1 MTTKERII
9 LESKAWRQEKL
20 SIDPEYFTRLE
31 DRHHPK
37 ILWIC
42 SSDSLASIREMTNT
56 EPGDILVYRNVGA
69 LVRQDDASLMAVV
82 EAAIE
87 IHHVTH
93 IIVCGYSQCSAIQ
106 RVVNSNDSMP
116 ALDRWLQPLRQ
127 VYDRYLPELQ
137 NLPPLEQE
145 KRLSELNIKQ
155 QVINLGN
162 IPAIRRA
169 WQKHDYPRIFGWY
182 FDLGAGTLREV
193 FSLEENH
200 RGQEASANRQNGSA
214 LDRMAS

>member
-1 MTTKERII
+1 MNTKERII
-9 LESKAWRQEKL
+9 LETKAWRQEKL

-69 LVRQDDASLMAVV
+69 LVRQDDISLMAVV

-87 IHHVTH
+87 VHQVTH
-93 IIVCGYSQCSAIQ
+93 IIICGYSQCSAIQ
-106 RVVNSNDSMP
+106 RVISSNDSRP
-116 ALDRWLQPLRQ
+116 ALDKWLQPLRQ
-127 VYDRYLPELQ
+127 LYDQHSSEFQ
-137 NLPPLEQE
+137 GLPPLEQQR
-145 KRLSELNIKQ
+145 RLSELSIKQ
-155 QVINLGN
+155 QVINLSN
-162 IPAIRRA
+162 IPCIQRA
-169 WQKHDYPRIFGWY
+169 WKKRDYPRIFGWY
-182 FDLGAGTLREV
+182 FDLGEGSLSDV

-200 RGQEASANRQNGSA
+200 LARIASENGQNGSA
-214 LDRMAS
+214 MDRIAS